1 MPRCSLHAGPPI
13 CRKAIARPSRAG
25 QLSSAPLSFH
35 FCMPGLLLLVEDN
48 ELNRDMLS
56 RRLER
61 KGYVIQMAAD
71 GAQGVSM
78 AMKLRP
84 ALILMDLSLPV
95 MDGWEAIRRLK
106 ADPETAAIPIIALTA
121 HARAEDEKTAREA
134 GANDFDTKP
143 IDLNRLV
150 GKIEHLLT
158 TQATGTLPENP

>member
-1 MPRCSLHAGPPI
+1 MSLNT
-13 CRKAIARPSRAG
+13 
-25 QLSSAPLSFH
+25 
-35 FCMPGLLLLVEDN
+35 LLLVEDN

-71 GAQGVSM
+71 GAKGVSM
-78 AMKLRP
+78 AMELRP

-121 HARAEDEKTAREA
+121 HARAEDETAAREA
-134 GANDFDTKP
+134 GADDFDTKP

-158 TQATGTLPENP
+158 SHATATHPENP

>member
-1 MPRCSLHAGPPI
+1 MPLNT
-13 CRKAIARPSRAG
+13 
-25 QLSSAPLSFH
+25 
-35 FCMPGLLLLVEDN
+35 LLLVEDN

-78 AMKLRP
+78 ATELRP
-84 ALILMDLSLPV
+84 AFILMDLSLPV

-106 ADPETAAIPIIALTA
+106 GNTATAAIPIIALTA
-121 HARAEDEKTAREA
+121 HARAEDEKMALDA

-158 TQATGTLPENP
+158 PPATATLPENP

>member
-1 MPRCSLHAGPPI
+1 MFTTI
-13 CRKAIARPSRAG
+13 
-25 QLSSAPLSFH
+25 
-35 FCMPGLLLLVEDN
+35 LLVEDN

-61 KGYVIQMAAD
+61 KGYVIKMAVD

-78 AMKLRP
+78 AMELRP

-95 MDGWEAIRRLK
+95 MDGWEATRRLK
-106 ADPETAAIPIIALTA
+106 GNPETATIPIIALTA
-121 HARAEDEKTAREA
+121 HARAEDEKTARDA

-143 IDLNRLV
+143 VDLNRLV

-158 TQATGTLPENP
+158 TRGTGTISGNE

>member
-1 MPRCSLHAGPPI
+1 MPLI
-13 CRKAIARPSRAG
+13 T
-25 QLSSAPLSFH
+25 
-35 FCMPGLLLLVEDN
+35 LLLVEDN

-95 MDGWEAIRRLK
+95 MDGWEAIRRLNVRRRLFFP
-106 ADPETAAIPIIALTA
+106 AHCLT
-121 HARAEDEKTAREA
+121 
-134 GANDFDTKP
+134 
-143 IDLNRLV
+143 ILV
-150 GKIEHLLT
+150 
-158 TQATGTLPENP
+158 TGGEGEE

>member
-1 MPRCSLHAGPPI
+1 MRLNT
-13 CRKAIARPSRAG
+13 
-25 QLSSAPLSFH
+25 
-35 FCMPGLLLLVEDN
+35 LLLVEDN

-71 GAQGVSM
+71 GAQAVSM
-78 AMKLRP
+78 AMELRP

-95 MDGWEAIRRLK
+95 MDGWEAIRQLK
-106 ADPETAAIPIIALTA
+106 ADPKTATIPIIALTA
-121 HARAEDEKTAREA
+121 HARAEDEKSAREA

-143 IDLNRLV
+143 IDLNRLI

-158 TQATGTLPENP
+158 THAARTLPENP

>member
-1 MPRCSLHAGPPI
+1 MI
-13 CRKAIARPSRAG
+13 
-25 QLSSAPLSFH
+25 
-35 FCMPGLLLLVEDN
+35 LLVEDN

-61 KGYVIQMAAD
+61 KGYVIKMAVD

-78 AMKLRP
+78 AMELRP
-84 ALILMDLSLPV
+84 TLILMDLSLPV
-95 MDGWEAIRRLK
+95 MDGREAIRRLK
-106 ADPETAAIPIIALTA
+106 GNPETAIIPIIALTA

-158 TQATGTLPENP
+158 PPATATLPENP

>member
-1 MPRCSLHAGPPI
+1 MSTTI
-13 CRKAIARPSRAG
+13 
-25 QLSSAPLSFH
+25 
-35 FCMPGLLLLVEDN
+35 LLVEDN

-61 KGYVIQMAAD
+61 KGYVIQMAVD

-78 AMKLRP
+78 AMELRP

-95 MDGWEAIRRLK
+95 MDGWEATRRLK
-106 ADPETAAIPIIALTA
+106 GNPETATIPIIALTA
-121 HARAEDEKTAREA
+121 HARAEDEKTARDA

-143 IDLNRLV
+143 VDLNRLV

-158 TQATGTLPENP
+158 THATGPIPGNQ

>member
-1 MPRCSLHAGPPI
+1 MTHTI
-13 CRKAIARPSRAG
+13 
-25 QLSSAPLSFH
+25 
-35 FCMPGLLLLVEDN
+35 LLVEDN

-78 AMKLRP
+78 ATELRP

-106 ADPETAAIPIIALTA
+106 GNPETATIPIIALTA
-121 HARAEDEKTAREA
+121 HARAEDEKTARDA
-134 GANDFDTKP
+134 GADDFDTKP
-143 IDLNRLV
+143 VDLNRLLEKMV
-150 GKIEHLLT
+150 RLHSSGESL
-158 TQATGTLPENP
+158 

>member
-1 MPRCSLHAGPPI
+1 MPLNT
-13 CRKAIARPSRAG
+13 
-25 QLSSAPLSFH
+25 
-35 FCMPGLLLLVEDN
+35 LLLVEDN

-78 AMKLRP
+78 AIELRP

-95 MDGWEAIRRLK
+95 MDGCEAIRRLK
-106 ADPETAAIPIIALTA
+106 ADPETADAIPIIALTA
-121 HARAEDEKTAREA
+121 HARAEDETTARQA

-158 TQATGTLPENP
+158 PPATATHPENP

>member
-1 MPRCSLHAGPPI
+1 MPLNT
-13 CRKAIARPSRAG
+13 
-25 QLSSAPLSFH
+25 
-35 FCMPGLLLLVEDN
+35 LLLVEDN

-78 AMKLRP
+78 AMELRP

-106 ADPETAAIPIIALTA
+106 LNPDTANIPVIALTA

>member
-1 MPRCSLHAGPPI
+1 MATE
-13 CRKAIARPSRAG
+13 
-25 QLSSAPLSFH
+25 
-35 FCMPGLLLLVEDN
+35 LL
-48 ELNRDMLS
+48 
-56 RRLER
+56 
-61 KGYVIQMAAD
+61 
-71 GAQGVSM
+71 
-78 AMKLRP
+78 P

-106 ADPETAAIPIIALTA
+106 AEPKTAAIPIIALTA

-158 TQATGTLPENP
+158 THATGTLPENR